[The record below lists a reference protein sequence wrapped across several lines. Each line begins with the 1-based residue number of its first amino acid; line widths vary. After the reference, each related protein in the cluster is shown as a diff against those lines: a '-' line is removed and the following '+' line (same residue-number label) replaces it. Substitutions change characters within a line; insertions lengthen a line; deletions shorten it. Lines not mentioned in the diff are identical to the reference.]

1 MAFFIGSQFAG
12 RAWFSPTR
20 CGVASYL
27 PNGNYVRGE
36 QGSRGV
42 WRIRK
47 ALRETSKGLNKD
59 ETGVNWRKIKAEY
72 IAGGISQR
80 ALAEKYGV
88 SRTLVMRI
96 ANKEKWTEKRAAA
109 ETKAMQIVEQRTA
122 EEIADTAVL
131 LEQAKKALLRR
142 VVGMIDKFPDK
153 GAQVVKTKQN
163 GSILTYSLK
172 DIAAV
177 LAVVES
183 KQEKGKAADIEDLA
197 PLAELLRDE

>member
-12 RAWFSPTR
+12 RWRSLLRQRGAPFSAWI
-20 CGVASYL
+20 CVVI
-27 PNGNYVRGE
+27 VRG
-36 QGSRGV
+36 GSRGV
-42 WRIRK
+42 WRFRRT
-47 ALRETSKGLNKD
+47 LRETSKGLNQH

-109 ETKAMQIVEQRTA
+109 EAKAMQMVEQKTA
-122 EEIADTAVL
+122 EIVSDNAVL
-131 LEQAKKALLRR
+131 IEQAKTALLRR
-142 VVGMIDKFPDK
+142 VVGMIDKYPDT
-153 GAQVVKTKQN
+153 GAQEVKTKRN
-163 GSILTYSLK
+163 GALLKYSLK

-183 KQEKGKAADIEDLA
+183 KQEKGKATDIEDLA

>member
-1 MAFFIGSQFAG
+1 M
-12 RAWFSPTR
+12 
-20 CGVASYL
+20 
-27 PNGNYVRGE
+27 
-36 QGSRGV
+36 
-42 WRIRK
+42 
-47 ALRETSKGLNKD
+47 NKF

-88 SRTLVMRI
+88 SRTLVMRK

-109 ETKAMQIVEQRTA
+109 ETKAMQIVEQKTA

-142 VVGMIDKFPDK
+142 VVGMIDKYPDT
-153 GAQVVKTKQN
+153 GAQEVKTKRN
-163 GSILTYSLK
+163 GAILKYSLK

>member
-12 RAWFSPTR
+12 RWRSLLRQRGAPFSAWI
-20 CGVASYL
+20 CVVI
-27 PNGNYVRGE
+27 VRG
-36 QGSRGV
+36 GSQGV
-42 WRIRK
+42 WRFRGT
-47 ALRETSKGLNKD
+47 LRETSKGLNKH

-109 ETKAMQIVEQRTA
+109 EAKAMQMVEQKTA
-122 EEIADTAVL
+122 EIVSDNAVL
-131 LEQAKKALLRR
+131 IEQAKTALLRR
-142 VVGMIDKFPDK
+142 VVGMIDKYPDT
-153 GAQVVKTKQN
+153 GAQEVKTKRN
-163 GSILTYSLK
+163 GAILKYSLQ

-177 LAVVES
+177 LAVIED
-183 KQEKGKAADIEDLA
+183 KTEKGKATDIEDLS
-197 PLAELLRDE
+197 PLTELLRDE

>member
-1 MAFFIGSQFAG
+1 M
-12 RAWFSPTR
+12 
-20 CGVASYL
+20 
-27 PNGNYVRGE
+27 
-36 QGSRGV
+36 
-42 WRIRK
+42 
-47 ALRETSKGLNKD
+47 NKF

-88 SRTLVMRI
+88 SATMVMRK

-109 ETKAMQIVEQRTA
+109 ERKALERVEQKN
-122 EEIADTAVL
+122 ADLVADNATL
-131 LEQAKKALLRR
+131 LEQAKTALLRR
-142 VVGMIDKFPDK
+142 VVDMIDKYPDT
-153 GAQVVKTKQN
+153 GAQEVKRKQN
-163 GSILTYSLK
+163 GALLKYSLK
-172 DIAAV
+172 DIATV